1 MNKQP
6 TTEYVTRTYLSFRPV
21 LRTGYKRVRA
31 RGRSTKESGEA
42 DTCRAEVLLR
52 DHSSMVQ
59 GRNARGVGYCA
70 ALCLFLVT
78 GGYPSPPS
86 FWSNICPRK
95 NKSLLSLTT
104 GRASLVSN
112 RALFNRRRITDPE
125 SIQAPYSLSLSLSC
139 SPVSSPE
146 PSLLLVFLVVFLSRV
161 SLVVP
166 YAPCLLLFEFVHRWR
181 FWDRDNCSMYIE
193 YLWINSSS
201 AFDNFFLFSLRCSC
215 SVSFEAVFL
224 FLNPAYFC
232 FSKLFWN
239 RRWLLKLR

>member
-125 SIQAPYSLSLSLSC
+125 SIQAPYSLSLSLFLALLSLL
-139 SPVSSPE
+139 
-146 PSLLLVFLVVFLSRV
+146 PSLLSSSSSSWCFFRESPLSC
-161 SLVVP
+161 P
-166 YAPCLLLFEFVHRWR
+166 VHR
-181 FWDRDNCSMYIE
+181 
-193 YLWINSSS
+193 
-201 AFDNFFLFSLRCSC
+201 ASC
-215 SVSFEAVFL
+215 SLSLSTVEGFGIEIIV
-224 FLNPAYFC
+224 PC
-232 FSKLFWN
+232 I
-239 RRWLLKLR
+239 